1 MFEMTD
7 LGLMSFFLGMEVKQ
21 DHGGVFICQK
31 KYAREILKEFSME
44 DCKSTATPMNQ
55 RKKFNKDDGAD
66 KVEEHQF
73 RSLIGCLMYLTA
85 TRPDIMFA
93 VSMLSRFMHCASEV
107 HLQAVKRI
115 VRYVKGTV
123 DYGVKY
129 THSQNFQ
136 FHGYSDSDWGGSI
149 DDMKST
155 TGYCFSFGSGMFSWS
170 SKKQDIVAQCT
181 AEAGYVA
188 TTVAMNQAIWL
199 RRILAD
205 LHMEQKEPTQI
216 LVDNQAAISISN
228 NHVFHGRTKHFKIK
242 LFFLREAQRE
252 GEVKLIYCRTEDQ
265 SADILTKVLPK
276 ARFEALRNKL
286 GVYNH

>member
-1 MFEMTD
+1 MEFKVEMLRVFEMTD

-31 KYAREILKEFSME
+31 KYEREILKKFRME
-44 DCKSTATPMNQ
+44 DCKSIATPMNQ
-55 RKKFNKDDGAD
+55 REKISKDDRAD

-85 TRPDIMFA
+85 TRSDIMFA
-93 VSMLSRFMHCASEV
+93 VSMLSRFKRCASEM
-107 HLQAVKRI
+107 HLQAVKWI

-155 TGYCFSFGSGMFSWS
+155 TCYCFSFGSGMFSWS
-170 SKKQDIVAQCT
+170 SKKQDIVA
-181 AEAGYVA
+181 
-188 TTVAMNQAIWL
+188 
-199 RRILAD
+199 
-205 LHMEQKEPTQI
+205 
-216 LVDNQAAISISN
+216 
-228 NHVFHGRTKHFKIK
+228 
-242 LFFLREAQRE
+242 
-252 GEVKLIYCRTEDQ
+252 
-265 SADILTKVLPK
+265 
-276 ARFEALRNKL
+276 
-286 GVYNH
+286 